1 MRPCG
6 FCALLAVLTAA
17 VASAAGSNTPRL
29 PVTIVLRF
37 EGPYSA
43 RSLDEMKREFERA
56 LKGSIPVQWRMRE
69 QMSGDTAGD
78 MVMFTFKG
86 RCIMDPV
93 PPPLYDE
100 TGPLA
105 WTSTV
110 DGAPLPFGQVS
121 CDQIRNLVFKAMWG
135 GDFAHGEL
143 LFGRALGRVLAHE
156 FYHMVA
162 RTTSH
167 GASGV
172 TRPSLTAAQLIS
184 GSLSVDDESL
194 ELMEHEHR

>member
-1 MRPCG
+1 MRLG
-6 FCALLAVLTAA
+6 GLCALLVGLSAA
-17 VASAAGSNTPRL
+17 VSAAGSNTPRP
-29 PVTIVLRF
+29 PVTVVLHF
-37 EGPYSA
+37 DGPYSA

-56 LKGSIPVQWRMRE
+56 IKGSIPVQWRMRE
-69 QMSGDTAGD
+69 HMSGDTAGD
-78 MVMFTFKG
+78 LVLFTFKG

-135 GDFAHGEL
+135 GDFAHGDL

-156 FYHMVA
+156 FYHMMA

-167 GASGV
+167 GVSGV
-172 TRPSLTAAQLIS
+172 TRPSLTGAQLIS